1 MDFRDVW
8 SRSTPSD
15 KPSRR
20 EDEKEVR
27 KPPTVS
33 LVAREPSEMA
43 IEVASINLSTGSIA
57 HMHVRINKWYHF
69 KALNIN
75 ISVPTYA
82 NEDRYERILPLRPSR
97 CGWRDR
103 RIEGDRDRD
112 RIRGDGGGPPAVITA
127 PRTEESR
134 HADHDEGKLA
144 KWMRGR
150 PDRIGIQR
158 RYHWRRWFR
167 YVWLGR
173 I

>member
-57 HMHVRINKWYHF
+57 HMHVCINKWHF
-69 KALNIN
+69 KALNTN
-75 ISVPTYA
+75 ISVPMPTK
-82 NEDRYERILPLRPSR
+82 I
-97 CGWRDR
+97 GM
-103 RIEGDRDRD
+103 
-112 RIRGDGGGPPAVITA
+112 RGFFHSGRAGAGGGIA
-127 PRTEESR
+127 
-134 HADHDEGKLA
+134 G
-144 KWMRGR
+144 
-150 PDRIGIQR
+150 
-158 RYHWRRWFR
+158 
-167 YVWLGR
+167 
-173 I
+173 